1 MNKAIGLYIHIPFC
15 KQKCL
20 YCDFPS
26 FSGKDDLMKE
36 YSIALSREIE
46 KNSSLLYKSIFIGG
60 GTPTYLSLN
69 SWEIIKSS
77 IDRLYKTD
85 DLEFTIE
92 ANPGTLN
99 KDILLLFKNMGVN
112 RLSIGLQSCDNNI
125 LKTIGRI
132 HNYSD
137 FLTAYEMA
145 GKMGFN
151 NINVDLMFGLPDQ
164 TMEQWKMTLN
174 SIVKL
179 APKHISCYS
188 LIVEEGTPF
197 YNMQQSGKLNLP
209 SEEVE
214 REMYHYAVNFL
225 RENGYNQ
232 YEISNFAKENMECR
246 HNIIYWEAK
255 EYMGCGSGAHSFY
268 NGERFSNKVKIEDYI
283 NSMRENNNAV
293 DEIYKNSVKD
303 NMEEFMFMG
312 LRMTEGISIEE
323 FHKRF
328 NIDIFSIY
336 GHIINKFI
344 NNSLLMMK
352 NGRIFLSPEGIE
364 VSNSVMCEFIL

>member
-1 MNKAIGLYIHIPFC
+1 MNKAMGLYIHIPFC
-15 KQKCL
+15 RQKCL

-26 FSGKDDLMKE
+26 FSGKDELMKE
-36 YSIALSREIE
+36 YSLALSMEIE

-77 IDRLYKTD
+77 VDKLKKTD
-85 DLEFTIE
+85 DIEFTVE

-112 RLSIGLQSCDNNI
+112 RLSIGLQSCDDII
-125 LKTIGRI
+125 LRRIGRI
-132 HNYSD
+132 HNFSD
-137 FLTAYEMA
+137 FVTAYEMA
-145 GKMGFN
+145 RKMEFK

-164 TMEQWKMTLN
+164 TMEQWKNTLSN
-174 SIVKL
+174 IVKI
-179 APKHISCYS
+179 APEHISCYS
-188 LIVEEGTPF
+188 LIVEDGTPF
-197 YNMQQSGKLNLP
+197 YNMQRLGKLNLP
-209 SEEVE
+209 SEELE
-214 REMYHYAVNFL
+214 REMYHYAVKFL

-246 HNIIYWEAK
+246 HNIIYWEAR

-283 NSMRENNNAV
+283 NSMRENNNAME
-293 DEIYKNSVKD
+293 EIHKNSVKD

-323 FHKRF
+323 FQKRF
-328 NIDIFSIY
+328 NIDIFEIY

-352 NGRIFLSPEGIE
+352 NGRIYLSPQGIE

>member
-36 YSIALSREIE
+36 YSIALSREID

-77 IDRLYKTD
+77 IDKLHKTD

-99 KDILLLFKNMGVN
+99 KDILLLFKDMGVN

-137 FLTAYEMA
+137 FITAYEMA
-145 GKMGFN
+145 EKMGFN
-151 NINVDLMFGLPDQ
+151 NINVDLMFGLPNQ
-164 TMEQWKMTLN
+164 TMKQWKMTLN

-209 SEEVE
+209 SEETE

-293 DEIYKNSVKD
+293 DEIYKNLEKD

-312 LRMTEGISIEE
+312 LRMTDGISIEE

-344 NNSLLMMK
+344 NNSLLIMK